1 LFEGVC
7 FYLLYVSVS
16 SVSVRNCFRMNL
28 TSSRRKNGI
37 NLNIL
42 YLPVLLILLLQ
53 IPTLECQLSAISID
67 FGSHFYK
74 VGLIKPGV
82 PMEISLNKESQRK
95 TSNVV
100 AILGEETYFG
110 DQAVSQRR
118 RKPVA
123 SYAFLVNLLGKKFD
137 NPVVQDYQKH
147 FPFYHLIADPNR
159 GTVLFEEKSSGN
171 TYSPEDLVAMILAD
185 ARAAA
190 EAYAEQKIK
199 DVVIAV
205 PAYFTQAE
213 RRAMANAVD
222 IAGLNLLSLINDN
235 TAAGLNYGMF
245 RRKEFSKNA
254 TTVLIYDMGAWKTT
268 ATIFQY
274 AIVED
279 KLRKETEPQMTVLGF
294 GFNRR
299 FGGLLWTMRLRDHL
313 AKTFMTLHKPKT
325 PITDNHKAMVK
336 LFDEA
341 ERVKKI
347 LSANMETIAQV
358 ESLHEDMDFR
368 THVTREQFEN
378 LCKDLFDQVQMP
390 IQQAL
395 NTAEITLEDIDHIII
410 MGGSTRIPKLQE
422 RLQVAVKG
430 KELGKYLN
438 ADEAVAMG
446 AVYFAAHKTKG
457 FKVKKF
463 IIRECN
469 LYPVE
474 VHFASERMGQ
484 LDTPVER
491 RIIRRVLYGLKNF
504 YPQKKMITF
513 SKHTHDFELMLNYGN
528 LKHLTNDQIESIGS
542 LNITRVNLL
551 NVTAVMADNSE
562 EETVKFKGIRVHF
575 SMDEGGMLHII
586 EAEATFEKTVLPET
600 EEQSTLSKIGKKISD
615 FFAPSKDGAA
625 NDTVAH
631 DDAEKNE
638 TTSSTFSS
646 GNGTDSG
653 VPSDNSTETGKI
665 DSVPPDVKK
674 PKITTIR
681 VNIPLELS
689 AVDIPDIPV
698 EEMERSKA
706 KLKAYALYKEKK
718 ELREKASN
726 DLESFIFETRDK
738 LDQADYVQLSTEE
751 EREHIRSQLIIAE
764 TWLEEQ
770 GPQTLLEEFKEQ
782 LKFIRNVTEALFFR
796 HNEFTRRPQAIAI
809 LKEVANFSKTFLE
822 HSEKMKEQN
831 ALTEVEL
838 KTLSN
843 MLNETMEWF
852 ENVEAQQNQTAPHLS
867 PIFTVENVLEKAGNL
882 DREVRYL
889 LNKLKIHRPVT
900 SQPPDTGSQPTNETE
915 AQSASSTNETSEKI
929 HETDESSATP
939 VDAAT
944 NETEDKPEKKH
955 VEL

>member
-1 LFEGVC
+1 
-7 FYLLYVSVS
+7 
-16 SVSVRNCFRMNL
+16 MNL
-28 TSSRRKNGI
+28 TSNRRKNGI

-42 YLPVLLILLLQ
+42 CFSVLLLLLLQ

-110 DQAVSQRR
+110 DQAASQRR

-123 SYAFLVNLLGKKFD
+123 SYAFLVNLLGKKLD
-137 NPVVQDYQKH
+137 NPVVQNYQKH

-171 TYSPEDLVAMILAD
+171 TYSPEELVAMILAD

-235 TAAGLNYGMF
+235 TAGKTLNCLIILVNFILILAGLNYGMF
-245 RRKEFSKNA
+245 RRKEFTKNA

-279 KLRKETEPQMTVLGF
+279 KLKKEAEPQMTVLGF
-294 GFNRR
+294 GFNRH

-325 PITDNHKAMVK
+325 AITENHKAMVK

-368 THVTREQFEN
+368 TQVTREQFEN
-378 LCKDLFDQVQMP
+378 LCKDLFDQVQTP

-395 NTAEITLEDIDHIII
+395 NAAEITLEDIDHIII

-474 VHFASERMGQ
+474 VHFASERMDQ
-484 LDTPVER
+484 LDTAVER

-513 SKHTHDFELMLNYGN
+513 SKHTHDFELMLNYGD

-542 LNITRVNLL
+542 LNITRVDLL
-551 NVTAVMADNSE
+551 NVTAVVANNSE
-562 EETVKFKGIRVHF
+562 EETSKFKGIRVHF
-575 SMDEGGMLHII
+575 SMDEGGILHII

-615 FFAPSKDGAA
+615 FFASSKDGAT

-631 DDAEKNE
+631 DDADKNE

-646 GNGTDSG
+646 SNGTDFGAS
-653 VPSDNSTETGKI
+653 SDNSTETVKR
-665 DSVPPDVKK
+665 DSVPDVKK
-674 PKITTIR
+674 PKVTTVR
-681 VNIPLELS
+681 VNIPLQLS

-698 EEMERSKA
+698 EEMERFKA

-726 DLESFIFETRDK
+726 DLESFIFETRHK
-738 LDQADYVQLSTEE
+738 LDQADYLHLSTEE
-751 EREHIRSQLIIAE
+751 EREHIRAQLIIAE
-764 TWLEEQ
+764 TWLEDQ

-867 PIFTVENVLEKAGNL
+867 PVFTVENVLEKAGNL

-900 SQPPDTGSQPTNETE
+900 TQAPDAGSQSTNDTET
-915 AQSASSTNETSEKI
+915 QSASSTTNTTSEMPA
-929 HETDESSATP
+929 TDESSSTP
-939 VDAAT
+939 LDTAM
-944 NETEDKPEKKH
+944 NETEDKPDKKH
-955 VEL
+955 AEL

>member
-1 LFEGVC
+1 LSLVFSKLF
-7 FYLLYVSVS
+7 VS
-16 SVSVRNCFRMNL
+16 
-28 TSSRRKNGI
+28 
-37 NLNIL
+37 
-42 YLPVLLILLLQ
+42 
-53 IPTLECQLSAISID
+53 ECQLSAISID

-110 DQAVSQRR
+110 DQAASQRR

-378 LCKDLFDQVQMP
+378 LCKDLFDQVQIP

-474 VHFASERMGQ
+474 VHFASERMDQ

-513 SKHTHDFELMLNYGN
+513 SRHTHDFELMLNYGN

-586 EAEATFEKTVLPET
+586 EAEATFEKTILPET

-653 VPSDNSTETGKI
+653 APSDNSTETGKI
-665 DSVPPDVKK
+665 DSVPDVKK
-674 PKITTIR
+674 PKITTVR

-900 SQPPDTGSQPTNETE
+900 TQPPDTGSQPTNETE
-915 AQSASSTNETSEKI
+915 AQSASSTNETSEI
-929 HETDESSATP
+929 PETDESSATP
-939 VDAAT
+939 VDTAT

>member
-1 LFEGVC
+1 
-7 FYLLYVSVS
+7 LLYVSVS

-28 TSSRRKNGI
+28 TSNRRKNGI

-42 YLPVLLILLLQ
+42 CFSVLLLLLLQ

-110 DQAVSQRR
+110 DQAASQRR

-123 SYAFLVNLLGKKFD
+123 SYAFLVNLLGKKLD
-137 NPVVQDYQKH
+137 NPVVQDYQKL

-171 TYSPEDLVAMILAD
+171 TYSPEELVAMILAD

-190 EAYAEQKIK
+190 EAYAGIEIVSLY
-199 DVVIAV
+199 VVIAV

-245 RRKEFSKNA
+245 RRKEFTKNA

-274 AIVED
+274 AVVED
-279 KLRKETEPQMTVLGF
+279 KLRKEAEPQMTVLGF
-294 GFNRR
+294 GFNRH

-325 PITDNHKAMVK
+325 PITENHKAMVK

-378 LCKDLFDQVQMP
+378 LCKDLFDQVQTP

-484 LDTPVER
+484 LDTAVER

-513 SKHTHDFELMLNYGN
+513 SKHTHDFELMLNYGD

-542 LNITRVNLL
+542 LNITRVDLL
-551 NVTAVMADNSE
+551 NVTAVLANNSD

-615 FFAPSKDGAA
+615 FFASSKDGAD

-653 VPSDNSTETGKI
+653 ASSDNSTETGKR
-665 DSVPPDVKK
+665 DSVSDVKK
-674 PKITTIR
+674 FKVTTVR
-681 VNIPLELS
+681 VNIPLQLS

-698 EEMERSKA
+698 EEIERSKA

-726 DLESFIFETRDK
+726 DLESFIFETRHK
-738 LDQADYVQLSTEE
+738 LDQTDYLHLSTEE
-751 EREHIRSQLIIAE
+751 EREHIRAQLIIAE

-867 PIFTVENVLEKAGNL
+867 PIFTVENVLEKAGHL

-900 SQPPDTGSQPTNETE
+900 TQAPDTDSQPTNDTET
-915 AQSASSTNETSEKI
+915 QSASSTTNTTSEI
-929 HETDESSATP
+929 PATDDSSATP
-939 VDAAT
+939 VDTAT
-944 NETEDKPEKKH
+944 NETEDKPDKKH
-955 VEL
+955 AEL

>member
-1 LFEGVC
+1 MYHV
-7 FYLLYVSVS
+7 
-16 SVSVRNCFRMNL
+16 
-28 TSSRRKNGI
+28 
-37 NLNIL
+37 
-42 YLPVLLILLLQ
+42 
-53 IPTLECQLSAISID
+53 
-67 FGSHFYK
+67 
-74 VGLIKPGV
+74 
-82 PMEISLNKESQRK
+82 
-95 TSNVV
+95 
-100 AILGEETYFG
+100 
-110 DQAVSQRR
+110 RR

-368 THVTREQFEN
+368 TLVTREQFEN

-430 KELGKYLN
+430 
-438 ADEAVAMG
+438 
-446 AVYFAAHKTKG
+446 
-457 FKVKKF
+457 
-463 IIRECN
+463 
-469 LYPVE
+469 
-474 VHFASERMGQ
+474 ERMGQ

-665 DSVPPDVKK
+665 DSVPDVKK

-915 AQSASSTNETSEKI
+915 AQSASSTNETSEI

>member
-1 LFEGVC
+1 
-7 FYLLYVSVS
+7 
-16 SVSVRNCFRMNL
+16 MNL
-28 TSSRRKNGI
+28 TSNRRKNGI

-110 DQAVSQRR
+110 DQAASQRR

-137 NPVVQDYQKH
+137 NP
-147 FPFYHLIADPNR
+147 

-378 LCKDLFDQVQMP
+378 LCKDLFDQVQIP

-474 VHFASERMGQ
+474 VHFASERMDQ

-513 SKHTHDFELMLNYGN
+513 SRHTHDFELMLNYGN

-586 EAEATFEKTVLPET
+586 EAEATFEKTILPET

-653 VPSDNSTETGKI
+653 APSDNSTETGKI
-665 DSVPPDVKK
+665 DSVPDVKK
-674 PKITTIR
+674 PKITTVR

-900 SQPPDTGSQPTNETE
+900 TQPPDTGSQPTNETE
-915 AQSASSTNETSEKI
+915 AQSASSTNETSEI
-929 HETDESSATP
+929 PETDESSATP
-939 VDAAT
+939 VDTAT

>member
-1 LFEGVC
+1 
-7 FYLLYVSVS
+7 
-16 SVSVRNCFRMNL
+16 
-28 TSSRRKNGI
+28 
-37 NLNIL
+37 
-42 YLPVLLILLLQ
+42 
-53 IPTLECQLSAISID
+53 
-67 FGSHFYK
+67 
-74 VGLIKPGV
+74 
-82 PMEISLNKESQRK
+82 
-95 TSNVV
+95 
-100 AILGEETYFG
+100 
-110 DQAVSQRR
+110 
-118 RKPVA
+118 
-123 SYAFLVNLLGKKFD
+123 
-137 NPVVQDYQKH
+137 
-147 FPFYHLIADPNR
+147 
-159 GTVLFEEKSSGN
+159 
-171 TYSPEDLVAMILAD
+171 
-185 ARAAA
+185 
-190 EAYAEQKIK
+190 
-199 DVVIAV
+199 
-205 PAYFTQAE
+205 
-213 RRAMANAVD
+213 
-222 IAGLNLLSLINDN
+222 
-235 TAAGLNYGMF
+235 
-245 RRKEFSKNA
+245 
-254 TTVLIYDMGAWKTT
+254 
-268 ATIFQY
+268 
-274 AIVED
+274 
-279 KLRKETEPQMTVLGF
+279 
-294 GFNRR
+294 
-299 FGGLLWTMRLRDHL
+299 
-313 AKTFMTLHKPKT
+313 
-325 PITDNHKAMVK
+325 
-336 LFDEA
+336 
-341 ERVKKI
+341 
-347 LSANMETIAQV
+347 
-358 ESLHEDMDFR
+358 
-368 THVTREQFEN
+368 
-378 LCKDLFDQVQMP
+378 
-390 IQQAL
+390 
-395 NTAEITLEDIDHIII
+395 

-474 VHFASERMGQ
+474 VHFASERMDQ

-513 SKHTHDFELMLNYGN
+513 SRHTHDFELMLNYGN

-586 EAEATFEKTVLPET
+586 EAEATFEKTILPET

-653 VPSDNSTETGKI
+653 APSDNSTETGKI
-665 DSVPPDVKK
+665 DSVPDVKK
-674 PKITTIR
+674 PKITTVR

-900 SQPPDTGSQPTNETE
+900 TQPPDTGSQPTNETE
-915 AQSASSTNETSEKI
+915 AQSASSTNETSEI
-929 HETDESSATP
+929 PETDESSATP
-939 VDAAT
+939 VDTAT